1 MIVTE
6 SETAGR
12 VAATD
17 AVDRADGVADGAD
30 EERGGGAVAGDGVP
44 AALAADLDRG
54 FAELYDAYR
63 TVVFST
69 ALRVSG
75 RWNDAEDL
83 TAETFLR
90 AYRAL
95 AGYPPERVAA
105 LVPRAWLLR
114 ILLNVWRNDRRTVAR
129 RPTPAPLESA
139 PDPEDGAEPVD
150 RTAER
155 HETGRELAGLLALLP
170 ADQRAAVVLRHVDDL
185 PVAEIAQILGCPV
198 GTAKSH
204 ISRGLRRLRELHA
217 ARPSDFPASSE
228 VPHA

>member
-1 MIVTE
+1 MTTE
-6 SETAGR
+6 EIRAG
-12 VAATD
+12 
-17 AVDRADGVADGAD
+17 DRAAEDAR
-30 EERGGGAVAGDGVP
+30 ERVLS
-44 AALAADLDRG
+44 ALAADLDAG
-54 FAELYDAYR
+54 FAELYAAYR

-75 RWNDAEDL
+75 RRPDAEDL
-83 TAETFLR
+83 TAEAFLR

-95 AGYPPERVAA
+95 TGYDRERIAGLA
-105 LVPRAWLLR
+105 PRAWLLT

-129 RPTPAPLESA
+129 RPASSPLEAA
-139 PDPEDGAEPVD
+139 PDPADPAEPVE

-170 ADQRAAVVLRHVDDL
+170 EDQRIAIVLRHVDDL

-217 ARPSDFPASSE
+217 TTASSE
-228 VPHA
+228 VPDE